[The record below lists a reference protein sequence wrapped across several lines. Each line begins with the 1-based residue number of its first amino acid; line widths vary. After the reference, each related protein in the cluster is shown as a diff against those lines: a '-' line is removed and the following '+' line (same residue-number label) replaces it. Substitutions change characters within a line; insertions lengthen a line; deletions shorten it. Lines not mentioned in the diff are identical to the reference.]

1 MRAFEV
7 IVAAFASG
15 DRQKLKPLLG
25 DSMYQ
30 DFTRL
35 LDERNKQGHIVKTDI
50 ISLQNPE
57 IIDVSLDSNVAK
69 ITVKFISEQISYTMK
84 EGKKINPQD
93 SEKVVTVVDEWTF
106 SRNLQSKN
114 PNWTLVET
122 S

>member
-1 MRAFEV
+1 MHLIHNDLFVLVLYEYLINNLFDKISSIDPKFNQILFLKGAMRAFEV

-35 LDERNKQGHIVKTDI
+35 LDERDKQGHIVKTDI

-57 IIDVSLDSNVAK
+57 IIPVS
-69 ITVKFISEQISYTMK
+69 
-84 EGKKINPQD
+84 
-93 SEKVVTVVDEWTF
+93 
-106 SRNLQSKN
+106 
-114 PNWTLVET
+114 
-122 S
+122 